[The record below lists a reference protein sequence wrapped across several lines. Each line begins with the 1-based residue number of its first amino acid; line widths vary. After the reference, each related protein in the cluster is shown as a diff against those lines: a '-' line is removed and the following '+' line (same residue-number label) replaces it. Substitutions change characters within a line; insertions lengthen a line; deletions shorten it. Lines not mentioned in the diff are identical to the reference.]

1 MAEPERPGTWPR
13 HAYRNWRG
21 VHSVSL
27 GVCVAIISIAAMVT
41 TASAASAPAPPSWLD
56 LVAQAGQIANGT
68 NTVLLALD
76 AIIRDSTNG
85 TPEGYAYDIAS
96 DAAQLL
102 LPMRNLVRD
111 AANLTKE
118 STEASADAKWAKQG
132 WYEQY
137 HFFVPWYAAET
148 ATPSP
153 CNGPAGNALCAR
165 LKGMMTRWWNLTP
178 NDLSLG
184 GPANVLETVDLATGD
199 AEAEYELASI
209 DLEVVVFDAGQV
221 ALGARTLSGDAK
233 DYPGNKEMEAMIQV
247 IGTDRIATTIRDLIA
262 DGTGLSPHLEAQ
274 ASLMRLCH
282 QAGVDMTAS
291 LPPPSATMADCTP

>member
-118 STEASADAKWAKQG
+118 STEASADA
-132 WYEQY
+132 
-137 HFFVPWYAAET
+137 
-148 ATPSP
+148 
-153 CNGPAGNALCAR
+153 
-165 LKGMMTRWWNLTP
+165 
-178 NDLSLG
+178 
-184 GPANVLETVDLATGD
+184 
-199 AEAEYELASI
+199 
-209 DLEVVVFDAGQV
+209 
-221 ALGARTLSGDAK
+221 
-233 DYPGNKEMEAMIQV
+233 
-247 IGTDRIATTIRDLIA
+247 
-262 DGTGLSPHLEAQ
+262 
-274 ASLMRLCH
+274 
-282 QAGVDMTAS
+282 
-291 LPPPSATMADCTP
+291 